1 MKKALLLSILTLS
14 FFTQTRAQN
23 CSSFSAGI
31 QTNQTTCGLPNGS
44 LAGSATGGVIPYT
57 YLWSNGA
64 TAANLQNLSAGTYT
78 LTVTASNGCT
88 ATASATLSN
97 SICPKVNTAATVS
110 NITQNGATIN
120 WSAVSCANKYR
131 VVIKNVSTSV
141 QTTTLVSA
149 PNTSLNLT
157 GLSPSTT
164 YQIRIRT
171 QCSTNGTIVSQ
182 LSPIASFTT
191 LNSQGIQCLPPSI
204 INPVVT
210 TTTTATINWNAAAG
224 AVQYNI
230 RYRTTGT
237 TAWTALVINGTQTTT
252 TIQNLIP
259 GTAYEYQ
266 IRTKCNSNPDE
277 FSPYSAIL
285 NFTTTVAGT
294 ITSLTCAEAANSG
307 TLTSG
312 IAASGVSSTVPY
324 TGGNGG
330 THNGQTVTSTGVT
343 GLTATLTAG
352 TFANGIGSLTY
363 TISGTP
369 ASSGTAS
376 FALSIGGQTCA
387 LTRTVNANGQTGI
400 TAHTCGAPNVHNP
413 AKTYGSMTDQQGN
426 VYKTIVIGTQE
437 WMAENLNTSRYRNG
451 DIIPTGLNNNA
462 WSTTTAGAW
471 NYLTDD
477 SSFACPYGKNYNWYA
492 CADSRN
498 LCPTGWHVPT
508 DLEWSTLINLL
519 DPNANGGANPNI
531 AGGTMKTTGT
541 IQEGNGLWNFPNSG
555 ASNNSG
561 FSGVPVGYRNSLGSY
576 FNNGNSQRWW
586 SNTQNTTD
594 NSLAITRILDYNS
607 DMVTRNA
614 NFGKRNGFSVRCIK
628 DNSSYGVINSLDCGT
643 AINNGTLNQGVFASG
658 VSSVISY
665 TGGNGGSYNTTITA
679 STGVT
684 GLTATVVGGNFALG
698 NGTLTY
704 TITGS
709 PSSGGNAV
717 FELNIGGKTCTL
729 TRLVIGQNIVGTHT
743 CGANY
748 IHNPSLNNGTMTD
761 QSGYTYK
768 TITIN
773 NKEWMAENLKTYR
786 YRNGDNIPVVSDDS
800 GWNLALLTGYSCF
813 VQNDSVANNC
823 PYGKIYNHYA
833 VADARGICPTG
844 WHVPDNSEWSS
855 LIDALNNASN
865 PNISGGKMK
874 STGTVEA
881 LNGIWKAPNTDATN
895 SSGFSGIPG
904 GYRDMFGSF
913 VGIGFSGY
921 WWSSQVGG
929 TNAAGTYF
937 LSYNN
942 NTMSGNSFDR
952 RAGCSVRC
960 VKD

>member
-1 MKKALLLSILTLS
+1 
-14 FFTQTRAQN
+14 
-23 CSSFSAGI
+23 
-31 QTNQTTCGLPNGS
+31 
-44 LAGSATGGVIPYT
+44 
-57 YLWSNGA
+57 
-64 TAANLQNLSAGTYT
+64 
-78 LTVTASNGCT
+78 
-88 ATASATLSN
+88 
-97 SICPKVNTAATVS
+97 
-110 NITQNGATIN
+110 
-120 WSAVSCANKYR
+120 
-131 VVIKNVSTSV
+131 
-141 QTTTLVSA
+141 
-149 PNTSLNLT
+149 
-157 GLSPSTT
+157 
-164 YQIRIRT
+164 
-171 QCSTNGTIVSQ
+171 
-182 LSPIASFTT
+182 
-191 LNSQGIQCLPPSI
+191 
-204 INPVVT
+204 
-210 TTTTATINWNAAAG
+210 
-224 AVQYNI
+224 
-230 RYRTTGT
+230 
-237 TAWTALVINGTQTTT
+237 
-252 TIQNLIP
+252 
-259 GTAYEYQ
+259 
-266 IRTKCNSNPDE
+266 
-277 FSPYSAIL
+277 
-285 NFTTTVAGT
+285 
-294 ITSLTCAEAANSG
+294 
-307 TLTSG
+307 
-312 IAASGVSSTVPY
+312 
-324 TGGNGG
+324 
-330 THNGQTVTSTGVT
+330 
-343 GLTATLTAG
+343 
-352 TFANGIGSLTY
+352 
-363 TISGTP
+363 GTP

-376 FALSIGGQTCA
+376 FALSIGGKTCT
-387 LTRTVNANGQTGI
+387 LTRTVNDSL
-400 TAHTCGAPNVHNP
+400 AHTCGAPNVHNP
-413 AKTYGSMTDQQGN
+413 AKTYGTMTDQQGN

-748 IHNPSLNNGTMTD
+748 IHNPSLNYGTMTD

-813 VQNDSVANNC
+813 VQNDSVNKNC
-823 PYGKIYNHYA
+823 PYGKLYNHYA
-833 VADARGICPTG
+833 VTDARGLCPTG
-844 WHVPDNSEWSS
+844 WHGPDNSEWNS
-855 LIDALNNASN
+855 LNDALNNASN

-881 LNGIWKAPNTDATN
+881 LNGVWKAPNTDATN

-904 GYRDMFGSF
+904 GYRTLNGPF
-913 VGIGFSGY
+913 VGPGFYGY

-929 TNAAGTYF
+929 TNAASTHY
-937 LSYNN
+937 LSYDNN
-942 NTMSGNSFDR
+942 SLFGNSFDR